1 MGINFGTESR
11 QTPRLTWR
19 RELGSRYTNI
29 YLIQNSKNKTSTMVG
44 TRRSNPANTPSQF
57 RPPRKRN
64 NYTPTGTI
72 SRGTEPGPCLGQ
84 LSRDLLDASFMRMR
98 PHIWYSIL
106 PSEDGRDDISSG
118 TRQRWEYLLP
128 LLIHASLIQ
137 KNEKSSN
144 GFDVITT
151 KWNDFFEK
159 LCSHIR
165 RGKAK
170 QYHICLA
177 KLITRL

>member
-1 MGINFGTESR
+1 
-11 QTPRLTWR
+11 
-19 RELGSRYTNI
+19 
-29 YLIQNSKNKTSTMVG
+29 MVG
-44 TRRSNPANTPSQF
+44 TRRSNSANTPSQF

-64 NYTPTGTI
+64 NYTPPGTI
-72 SRGTEPGPCLGQ
+72 SRGTEPGPCLDQ

-106 PSEDGRDDISSG
+106 PSEDGRDDIYSG

-151 KWNDFFEK
+151 KFNEFVRMIPGDQKCHFS
-159 LCSHIR
+159 SHR
-165 RGKAK
+165 T
-170 QYHICLA
+170 
-177 KLITRL
+177 TRLRFISIRQMGKITQYYVRLGEPLFYNPTKQIRAISKKLRSSV